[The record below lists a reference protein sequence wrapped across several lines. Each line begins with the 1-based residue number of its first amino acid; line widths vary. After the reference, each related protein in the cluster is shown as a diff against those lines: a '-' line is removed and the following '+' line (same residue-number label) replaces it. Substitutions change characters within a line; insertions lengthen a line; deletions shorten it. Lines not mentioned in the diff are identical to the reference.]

1 MSRNSHAPT
10 IGAEEEK
17 LGRIVKIDDLPF
29 DAGCST
35 RNEEIDHGLQKLFRY
50 RPTMPRPELT
60 STYFSKQTL
69 GSALSLIHDKCKA
82 RKNYNVYARRQNCP
96 LCATFRNIFV
106 FQRLSRGQG
115 VVLVEP
121 SILLPPAH
129 NKPNAKDTTHSN
141 RWLIE

>member
-1 MSRNSHAPT
+1 MTRRSKYKNVSRNSRAPT

-17 LGRIVKIDDLPF
+17 LRRIVKIDDLPF
-29 DAGCST
+29 DTGCST
-35 RNEEIDHGLQKLFRY
+35 RNEEIDYGLQRIFRY
-50 RPTMPRPELT
+50 RQIMPCPELT

-69 GSALSLIHDKCKA
+69 GSALSLIQDKCKV
-82 RKNYNVYARRQNCP
+82 RKNYNVYARRQDCP

-106 FQRLSRGQG
+106 FQRLRRTQG

-129 NKPNAKDTTHSN
+129 S
-141 RWLIE
+141 